1 MAEDTDTYKLLLE
14 FKSALESLEAKTA
27 IILNTLPP
35 SMEQISENHPTKEGL
50 TYDQVYQN

>member
-35 SMEQISENHPTKEGL
+35 SMEKISENHPTKEGL